1 MLFKEFKIMSNDI
14 KTFRYLSTD
23 FGDIPTYTFVMT
35 ARDLVNLHY
44 VAVRG
49 LDKED
54 GAVQRTLN
62 TRRINDIKKFIL
74 EGHTFFNSFILNWT
88 DKNFLPQINR
98 NALTLSIPIIN
109 RGAQVIDGQHRI
121 AGFEAA
127 IAEDD
132 SIGNRNVII
141 TLCLGLNTKQAAEIF
156 LNINTEQKPAPKSL
170 IYDLFGELVEDEN
183 KAAINRAT
191 DLARALNENMESPL
205 YNFIKFPGSP
215 KRTQG
220 IELSTVVSALKEHVN
235 INGVLQAYKL
245 KDFEN
250 QFKILLNF
258 FSSIQYFYD
267 KEGIWNNKNKNPF
280 LKAVGLNGA
289 IDFLMTKLVHLC
301 AEKKS
306 FTQDTMKKI
315 LSIDTSNLLTLES
328 LKGIDGKTGRRKVK
342 EYLELGS
349 IENINSDEYEI

>member
-1 MLFKEFKIMSNDI
+1 MGNNV
-14 KTFRYLSTD
+14 KTFRYLATD

-35 ARDLVNLHY
+35 AKDLVHLHY

-49 LDKED
+49 VDKED

-88 DKNFLPQINR
+88 DKNFIPEINTKE
-98 NALTLSIPIIN
+98 LTLSIPIIN

-127 IAEDD
+127 IEEDN

-141 TLCLGLNTKQAAEIF
+141 TLCLGLHTKQAAEIF
-156 LNINTEQKPAPKSL
+156 LNINTEQKPVPKSL

-183 KAAINRAT
+183 KAAINRST
-191 DLARALNENMESPL
+191 DLARELNENPESPL

-215 KRTQG
+215 KRSQG
-220 IELSTVVSALKEHVN
+220 IELSTVVSALREHVKM
-235 INGVLQAYKL
+235 NGTLRNYRLETFDK
-245 KDFEN
+245 
-250 QFKILLNF
+250 QFKILLNYF
-258 FSSIQYFYD
+258 LSIKYFYD
-267 KEGIWNNKNKNPF
+267 TEGLWDNKNKNPF

-289 IDFLMTKLVHLC
+289 IDFLMTKLIHLC

-306 FTQDTMKKI
+306 FTQNTMQKI
-315 LSIDTSNLLTLES
+315 LAIDTSNLLTLES
-328 LKGIDGKTGRRKVK
+328 LRGIDGKTGRRKVK
-342 EYLELGS
+342 EYLESGS
-349 IENINSDEYEI
+349 IYNINSDEYEI